1 MEIVINIDDK
11 LYNRIKYLEP
21 KADTMLDELMR
32 SIQSGTPLPE
42 HTAIIALEHE
52 LQTSNWVEELKDYRE
67 HEFCRHCEERDTYI
81 FDEPCKSCKIHFVKR
96 RETNTDEDS
105 N

>member
-1 MEIVINIDDK
+1 MMEIVIKIDDK

-42 HTAIIALEHE
+42 GHGRIIDTDDIALIDEQFYVPSDYYVAESAIDHAPTIIG
-52 LQTSNWVEELKDYRE
+52 LDKEE
-67 HEFCRHCEERDTYI
+67 
-81 FDEPCKSCKIHFVKR
+81 
-96 RETNTDEDS
+96 
-105 N
+105 